1 MSWGVAKERP
11 QPWVHGTWAA
21 RRRAGALRGDGAFFL
36 TAAFGDARRLEWRR
50 PPASVTQVRTSA
62 GARGRAGRGR
72 RRGAAASLSLSL
84 SLSPSLAAA
93 ARKNAD
99 SAGRRR
105 PASVSATR
113 PAS

>member
-1 MSWGVAKERP
+1 MAKERP
-11 QPWVHGTWAA
+11 QPCVHGTWGA

-84 SLSPSLAAA
+84 SPSPSLAAA